1 MENSALEYIT
11 VAIAVGGFVL
21 GLVNL
26 WLDYVRH
33 RPHAEVSFSETV
45 EADGLRRHVITI
57 LNSGFIPIT
66 VVQVGLEC
74 GEQGFIPVAPPFCDN
89 STTPKRIESGDSAII
104 KLKMNAYLNRN
115 ASHPVRPFIQ
125 IAGGTRVYAK
135 AVKTDLVAFAINHG
149 TIDRDERLSSA
160 LLPIGSIVW
169 YGPH

>member
-1 MENSALEYIT
+1 MENSALKYIT

-33 RPHAEVSFSETV
+33 RPNAEVSFSETV

-74 GEQGFIPVAPPFCDN
+74 GRNGFIPVAPPFKDH
-89 STTPKRIESGDSAII
+89 SITPKRIDPGDSAII
-104 KLKMNAYLNRN
+104 ALKMNAYLNRN
-115 ASHPVRPFIQ
+115 ASHHVRPFIQ
-125 IAGGTRVYAK
+125 IAGGKRFYSET
-135 AVKTDLVAFAINHG
+135 VKTDLVAFAMKHG
-149 TIDRDERLSSA
+149 TIGRTEELTTS
-160 LLPIGSIVW
+160 LLPIGSIVG
-169 YGPH
+169 Y